1 MAEATPAAAQA
12 SYSTSPSTKQP
23 ERDVITK
30 DTPISQI
37 LSHLTRRGIPNLTE
51 EIDLDSVSNYPVA
64 TGGFSDIFGAQQNNG
79 GHVVIKLPR
88 IVSSDPGGAG
98 LQIASRGVYNWSKCR
113 HPNVHEFLGFVVFY
127 DRIGMVSTWE
137 SNGNVRN
144 YLQCE
149 DLSVTDR
156 LRLCTE
162 ISEGVSYLH
171 QAGIVHGDI
180 KGNNVLI
187 SWDGTAMLT
196 DFDDAELG
204 ERSLVFTMTGKLALS
219 LRWTAPELVLGELN
233 HKTRES
239 DVYSLGMTILE
250 VITTK
255 VPWAHI
261 RGEAMIYSALLRKEV
276 PPRASEIIEDDLWN
290 LLTDCWKRE
299 PQARPSSRGV
309 LNTMK
314 VIWEDSVDRQP
325 VAIELSPPPIE
336 TELSPAP
343 TLSDGDGPEL
353 EEHDS
358 LPSISDRATIVSDEV
373 VSPMEESLPQPIPDE
388 SSISESLSDE
398 SSLSESLPSASGSAL
413 SVPALISVGAPMDW
427 SASSRSSGSLGS
439 ISTSPSLRSLHS
451 SMQSVGK
458 IEPVIT
464 PSTDT
469 SVSSRVYDGVPS
481 GPASISSRPSID
493 SASDG
498 LGIVVGPP
506 DSDRSSVHMRSES
519 YEATS
524 SEISFSPG
532 PSEPEVPNQVG
543 GIVAISKF
551 MPLDDVVSH
560 LIVRGCR
567 DLSQHLDELTFS
579 VLPCRYGGS
588 GDVYCGKLLDS
599 TVVCVKV
606 PRISEDSFQSARNQ
620 VYASREIHT
629 WNKCNHVN
637 VLPLLGLAL
646 FRGRIAT
653 LSPWIQN
660 GTLQE
665 YLKKHPDVDRCRLS
679 TQVCDGVA
687 YLHSIDIIHGDL
699 KGDNV
704 LISDDGNAL
713 LTDFGSADIKNR
725 TLTFTQLMDQCG
737 WTMRW
742 GAPELLQEIV
752 LPSKESDIYALGMT
766 ILEAIT
772 GQLPFA
778 DKQEMAVMLA
788 VCFKQETPTR
798 PVFQIPAESK
808 HGDKLWK
815 LLCECWSHEAE
826 KRPNA
831 AEVGKIMGT
840 ITRDLF

>member
-1 MAEATPAAAQA
+1 MAEATPATAQV
-12 SYSTSPSTKQP
+12 SYSTSASTKQP

-37 LSHLTRRGIPNLTE
+37 LSHLTRRGVPNLTE

-64 TGGFSDIFGAQQNNG
+64 TGGFSDIFGAQRNNG

-137 SNGNVRN
+137 SNGNIRN

-162 ISEGVSYLH
+162 ISKGVSYLH

-219 LRWTAPELVLGELN
+219 LRWT
-233 HKTRES
+233 
-239 DVYSLGMTILE
+239 E
-250 VITTK
+250 VITAK
-255 VPWAHI
+255 EPWAHI
-261 RGEAMIYSALLRKEV
+261 RGEAMIYSALLKKEV
-276 PPRASEIIEDDLWN
+276 PPRAREIIEDDLWN
-290 LLTDCWKRE
+290 LLIDCWKRE

-314 VIWEDSVDRQP
+314 VILEDSVDGQP
-325 VAIELSPPPIE
+325 IAIELSPPPIE

-343 TLSDGDGPEL
+343 TLSDADRPIL
-353 EEHDS
+353 EEYDS
-358 LPSISDRATIVSDEV
+358 VPSISDRATIISDEV
-373 VSPMEESLPQPIPDE
+373 VSPTEESLPQPIPDG

-398 SSLSESLPSASGSAL
+398 SSLSESLPSASGSSL
-413 SVPALISVGAPMDW
+413 SMPVSAGAPMGW
-427 SASSRSSGSLGS
+427 SASSGSLGS
-439 ISTSPSLRSLHS
+439 ISTSPSLPSLPSPIRSRAS
-451 SMQSVGK
+451 SMERCNSSWVAEG
-458 IEPVIT
+458 
-464 PSTDT
+464 
-469 SVSSRVYDGVPS
+469 VSSRPPTIDS
-481 GPASISSRPSID
+481 GRSVHSISD
-493 SASDG
+493 TADMASDLSG
-498 LGIVVGPP
+498 SHQKKISIG
-506 DSDRSSVHMRSES
+506 SEF

-532 PSEPEVPNQVG
+532 PSEPEVPSQVG

-567 DLSQHLDELTFS
+567 DLSEQLDELTFS

-588 GDVYCGKLLDS
+588 GDVYSGKLLDS

-653 LSPWIQN
+653 LSPWIRN

-788 VCFKQETPTR
+788 VCFNQETPTR
-798 PVFQIPAESK
+798 PVAHIPAESR

-815 LLCECWSHEAE
+815 LLCECWAHEAE
-826 KRPNA
+826 KRPKA
-831 AEVGKIMGT
+831 VEVGRIMGT
-840 ITRDLF
+840 ITREGLILINI

>member
-1 MAEATPAAAQA
+1 MTEATPTAVQVSNNANA
-12 SYSTSPSTKQP
+12 PTKQP

-37 LSHLTRRGIPNLTE
+37 ISHLTRRGIPNLTE

-64 TGGFSDIFGAQQNNG
+64 TGGFSDIFGAQRNNG
-79 GHVVIKLPR
+79 SHVVIKLPR
-88 IVSSDPGGAG
+88 IVSSDPGSAG

-113 HPNVHEFLGFVVFY
+113 HPNIHEFLGFVLFY

-137 SNGNVRN
+137 TNGNVRN

-219 LRWTAPELVLGELN
+219 LRWTAPELVLGELTR
-233 HKTRES
+233 KTRES
-239 DVYSLGMTILE
+239 DVYSLGMVFLLGKSPIRE
-250 VITTK
+250 VITAK
-255 VPWAHI
+255 VPWAHV
-261 RGEAMIYSALLRKEV
+261 RGEAMIYSALLKKEV
-276 PPRASEIIEDDLWN
+276 PPRASEITEDDLWD

-299 PQARPSSRGV
+299 PQARPSSRDV
-309 LNTMK
+309 LDTMK
-314 VIWEDSVDRQP
+314 VILEDSVRRQP
-325 VAIELSPPPIE
+325 IALELSPPSIAA
-336 TELSPAP
+336 ELSPAP
-343 TLSDGDGPEL
+343 SLSDYGNKPESIESTADTPD
-353 EEHDS
+353 EE
-358 LPSISDRATIVSDEV
+358 ISDRATIISGEIVPPADGII
-373 VSPMEESLPQPIPDE
+373 PPTEEPPLQPISDE

-398 SSLSESLPSASGSAL
+398 SSISESLPSASGSHP
-413 SVPALISVGAPMDW
+413 SMPALIPPRAPSLNW
-427 SASSRSSGSLGS
+427 PVSSRPSGSLGS
-439 ISTSPSLRSLHS
+439 ISASASLPPLY
-451 SMQSVGK
+451 
-458 IEPVIT
+458 
-464 PSTDT
+464 
-469 SVSSRVYDGVPS
+469 SSRLSAGTTESRASRTDISASRSSEGVAS
-481 GPASISSRPSID
+481 RPASISSIPSVD
-493 SASDG
+493 S
-498 LGIVVGPP
+498 I
-506 DSDRSSVHMRSES
+506 SDRLEMVSDLSGSHRKKISIGSEP

-567 DLSQHLDELTFS
+567 DLSEHLDELTFS

-599 TVVCVKV
+599 TVVCIKV

-687 YLHSIDIIHGDL
+687 YLHSVDIIHGDL

-752 LPSKESDIYALGMT
+752 LPSKESDIYALGMELYP
-766 ILEAIT
+766 I
-772 GQLPFA
+772 
-778 DKQEMAVMLA
+778 
-788 VCFKQETPTR
+788 
-798 PVFQIPAESK
+798 
-808 HGDKLWK
+808 
-815 LLCECWSHEAE
+815 
-826 KRPNA
+826 
-831 AEVGKIMGT
+831 
-840 ITRDLF
+840 